1 MKNSQILVWVGF
13 SLLLSMVFAIME
25 VKMVHKQVD
34 NYSYHIQD
42 ERVSPINQT
51 VALNIAAQQHQI
63 CIKPM

>member
-25 VKMVHKQVD
+25 IKMVHKQVD
-34 NYSYHIQD
+34 NYSYQVQD
-42 ERVSPINQT
+42 ERVTPINQT

-63 CIKPM
+63 CIRPM